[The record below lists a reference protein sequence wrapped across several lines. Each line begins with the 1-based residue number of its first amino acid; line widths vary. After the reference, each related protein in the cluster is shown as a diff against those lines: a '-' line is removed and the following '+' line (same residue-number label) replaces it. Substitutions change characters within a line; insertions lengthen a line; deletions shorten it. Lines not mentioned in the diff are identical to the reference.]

1 MRLLKKGLVGKK
13 VISAVAA
20 LAVVSGLSIISA
32 SAGSNIIPLMT
43 SNSSIYGTAY
53 ASSEWATHDAYK
65 AFDHDN
71 STYWSTSSGVYGELR
86 FTFPTSKRVTSYTV
100 RTSSEPL
107 GNVPKT
113 WTLQGSNNGS
123 SWTVLATESN
133 WLYPNFTYGPFL
145 TTTSGDYTMY
155 RLVITANNGA
165 YSTSVA
171 EVQMFE

>member
-1 MRLLKKGLVGKK
+1 MRLTRKLLNRRLMS
-13 VISAVAA
+13 ITAA
-20 LAVVSGLSIISA
+20 LLITSGLGVISA
-32 SAGSNIIPLMT
+32 SASGNIIPLMT
-43 SNSSIYGTAY
+43 SNSNPLGTAY
-53 ASSEWATHDAYK
+53 ASSEWSTHEAYK

-86 FTFPTSKRVTSYTV
+86 FTFNSAKNVKTYTV
-100 RTSSEPL
+100 RTSSQPL

-113 WTLQGSNNGS
+113 WTFQGSNDGVSWSVLDSIS
-123 SWTVLATESN
+123 SY
-133 WLYPNFTYGPFL
+133 LYPNFTYTYDLPYNN
-145 TTTSGDYTMY
+145 SYYDRY